1 VTFTAGQEKEKERQ
15 RLAEEAKKNQ
25 SFGARVRNIFDYHPT
40 PPPAQEKHHL
50 FSHTHT
56 PPPEPKDW
64 KDHLHFHTPPPEP
77 KDWKDHLHFHT
88 PPPEP
93 KDWKDKLSELTGLG
107 ARPEPKEGMYLKQP
121 GYL

>member
-15 RLAEEAKKNQ
+15 RLAEEAKRNQ
-25 SFGARVRNIFDYHPT
+25 SFGARVRNIFDHHPT
-40 PPPAQEKHHL
+40 PPPAPEKHHL
-50 FSHTHT
+50 FS
-56 PPPEPKDW
+56 
-64 KDHLHFHTPPPEP
+64 
-77 KDWKDHLHFHT
+77 HT

-107 ARPEPKEGMYLKQP
+107 AKSGPKEGMYLKQP